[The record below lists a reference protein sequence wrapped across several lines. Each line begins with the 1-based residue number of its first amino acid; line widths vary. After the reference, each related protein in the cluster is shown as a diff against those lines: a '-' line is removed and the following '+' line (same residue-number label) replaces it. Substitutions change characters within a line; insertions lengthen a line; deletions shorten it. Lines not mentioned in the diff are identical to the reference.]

1 MEEPRPTRA
10 DEADQVVRERY
21 AARWDLTMEAAQDN
35 GAASPDTIAARWRA
49 PPGPPVVGSSTGKDG
64 SCVDGSSA

>member
-10 DEADQVVRERY
+10 DEAGQAVRERNT
-21 AARWDLTMEAAQDN
+21 ARRDLTIEAAQDN

-49 PPGPPVVGSSTGKDG
+49 PPTLQWWDPRRKDG